1 MAIREQNP
9 EPKNPVGLNG
19 IEFIEYAT
27 SQPQALGAV
36 LQMMGFM
43 PVARHR
49 SREVMLYRQG
59 PMNLIVNAHPD
70 ALPGLTT
77 PGNRPTLS
85 AIALRVR
92 DADYAWRHA
101 LELGAWEMPTRASSM
116 ELNIPGIHGVGDS
129 LLYFVDRHRDFSI
142 YDVDFVALPGVD
154 PHPPALAAMHY
165 FGVVQSIHGDR
176 TQDWIDFYAQLFG
189 FAALPGGQY
198 FGILPKGTLLES
210 PCGKFY
216 LQLLEPPPGSGD
228 IEWEERLLRIGIGA
242 PDVVAAAD
250 MLRERGVVF
259 IDRDPIQ
266 ASDKGAL
273 TQIFLGSVIFELVK
287 SHLDGNTDRP
297 ATRTK

>member
-9 EPKNPVGLNG
+9 EPKNPVGLDG

-101 LELGAWEMPTRASSM
+101 LELGAWEMPARASSM

-176 TQDWIDFYAQLFG
+176 TQDWVDFYAQLFG

-242 PDVVAAAD
+242 PDVAVATNV
-250 MLRERGVVF
+250 LRERGVVF

-266 ASDKGAL
+266 PSDKGAL
-273 TQIFLGSVIFELVK
+273 TQIFLGSVTFELVK
-287 SHLDGNTDRP
+287 SHLDGNTDR
-297 ATRTK
+297 AAARTK

>member
-1 MAIREQNP
+1 MAIREEIP
-9 EPKNPVGLNG
+9 EPTNPIGLDG

-27 SQPQALGAV
+27 SQPQALGAI
-36 LQMMGFM
+36 LQTMGFM

-49 SREVMLYRQG
+49 SREVMLYRHG
-59 PMNLIVNAHPD
+59 TMNLIVNAHPD
-70 ALPGLTT
+70 ALPGLIK

-142 YDVDFVALPGVD
+142 YDVDFVALPGVA

-176 TQDWIDFYAQLFG
+176 TQDWVDFYAQLFG
-189 FAALPGGQY
+189 FAPLPGGQY

-216 LQLLEPPPGSGD
+216 LQLLEPPLGSGD

-242 PDVVAAAD
+242 PDVVAATHA
-250 MLRERGVVF
+250 LRERGVVF

-266 ASDKGAL
+266 PSDKGAL
-273 TQIFLGSVIFELVK
+273 TQIFLGSVTFELVK
-287 SHLDGNTDRP
+287 SHLDGKT
-297 ATRTK
+297 